1 MSQSSSFVVTSRQ
14 TLPLVPLRDMVI
26 FPNMMAPFIVGRES
40 SVRALEQ
47 TLSGPEKQIFLVA
60 QTDPKIDEPARDD
73 IYDIGVVATVI
84 QNLKLPN
91 GNVKVMVEGVQR
103 ARLVDMFEL
112 DGAMNAEVDV
122 LEVRYPESEE
132 LQGYMSKVLS
142 AFEQYAKMSHH
153 LAFEGL
159 MSTLKLDDPDRFA
172 DVLSA
177 HLMVATPEKQSL
189 LELTSPYERL
199 QRLHDL
205 LDVEIEKINI
215 DKRINVKVKKQMEK
229 AQKEYYLN
237 EKIKAIHQ
245 ELGRKDDKGDELADL
260 KEKIEEA
267 GLPEE
272 AKEKA
277 EQEIKRLEAMPPVS
291 AEATVSRNYIDWLIS
306 VPWNKASREQKDL
319 VKAEEILDAD
329 HYGLEKIKERILE
342 FLAVRQLAGQTK
354 SSIICFVGPPGVGK
368 SSLAKSIARATGR
381 EFVRLSL
388 GGVRDEAEIRGH
400 RRTYIGAFPG
410 QIIQMMKKAGTV
422 NPVFLLDE
430 IDKMS
435 TDFRGDPSAALLE
448 VLDPEQNDAF
458 VDHYLDID
466 YDLSKVMFI
475 ATANVS
481 HPIPA
486 PLKDRMEIIQLSG
499 YTPSEKLS
507 IAKQFLVSK
516 QLEAHGLPAEK
527 VSFEDDALKLLI
539 ERYTREAGVRN
550 LEREIGAVCRKVAR
564 RVVHDHV
571 QELVEAE
578 EADLHA
584 EEAEA
589 AEETADKAEE
599 TAEAAS
605 TEDAEGAAGD
615 EAEAA
620 EAKADS
626 DAEDAGDDDK
636 ADAKDK
642 AKAAKKAAEA
652 RAERRKEVAK
662 EAMEEVTVTPDLV
675 GEFLGKPKHRPRK
688 KGEEAEVGVA
698 TGLAWTEF
706 GGELLETEIG
716 VMRGKGKLTL
726 TGQLGDVM
734 QESARAAVSYLR
746 SRADLLGVDPDFNEN
761 YDLHVHVPEGAIPK
775 DGPSAGIT
783 MATSLISALTELPV
797 RKDLA
802 MTGEVTLR
810 GKVLPVGGIKDKVL
824 AAFRA
829 GITEVILPHENE
841 KDLEDIPEEVREVLE
856 IHLVESM
863 DDVLRLALE
872 GEITPLP
879 QADGKLAEAGKEP
892 SSSSDGLAH

>member
-1 MSQSSSFVVTSRQ
+1 
-14 TLPLVPLRDMVI
+14 MVI

-306 VPWNKASREQKDL
+306 VPWKKASHEQKDL
-319 VKAEEILDAD
+319 VRAEEILDAD

-342 FLAVRQLAGQTK
+342 FLAVRQLVGQTK

-381 EFVRLSL
+381 NFVRLSL

-448 VLDPEQNDAF
+448 VLDPEQNDSF

-527 VSFEDDALKLLI
+527 VKFEDDALKLLI

-571 QELVEAE
+571 QELVE
-578 EADLHA
+578 L
-584 EEAEA
+584 EEAEDR
-589 AEETADKAEE
+589 AEEEQEEAKQAAKAVDADAAADEAGEGEE
-599 TAEAAS
+599 MEAGVKAEAADS
-605 TEDAEGAAGD
+605 AEG
-615 EAEAA
+615 
-620 EAKADS
+620 
-626 DAEDAGDDDK
+626 DDK
-636 ADAKDK
+636 EDGKT
-642 AKAAKKAAEA
+642 AAEA
-652 RAERRKEVAK
+652 RAERRKEAAK
-662 EAMEEVTVTPDLV
+662 EAMEAVTVDPDLV
-675 GEFLGKPKHRPRK
+675 SEFLGKPKYRPRK
-688 KGEEAEVGVA
+688 KGEQAEVGVA

-746 SRADLLGVDPDFNEN
+746 SRADMLGVDPDFNETK
-761 YDLHVHVPEGAIPK
+761 DLHVHVPEGAIPK

-783 MATSLISALTELPV
+783 MATSLISALTGLPV

-829 GITEVILPHENE
+829 GITEVILPHDNE

-856 IHLVESM
+856 FHLVESM
-863 DDVLRLALE
+863 DDVLRIALD

-879 QADGKLAEAGKEP
+879 QADGKLAEASKEP
-892 SSSSDGLAH
+892 PAGSDGLAH